1 MNRENPVIA
10 FARDFSGND
19 AAIMAKVAAYVAEP
33 PSDDATIGF
42 HGVEGHS
49 PRERLFLATVA
60 LLDDRGKL
68 DSVEDKETLE
78 LLWRWRDSGVIDR
91 ADLPSAA
98 AAVFGP
104 ILDMPGYPQGA
115 GPDWFTQEARSY
127 PRLVWNDY
135 AEATRELEA
144 HIAMRGKVLLSIDT
158 LGGDTMFF
166 ALVEPGIA
174 TKWRNKALFESVN
187 GYRGGVRAP
196 MWDVFWGHLL
206 YSIDG
211 AFRHGEEFE
220 GYPPGTQPSDNA
232 IPFAD

>member
-33 PSDDATIGF
+33 PSDGPTIGF
-42 HGVEGHS
+42 YGVEDYS
-49 PRERLFLATVA
+49 PQERLFLATVT
-60 LLDDRGKL
+60 LLDDSGKI
-68 DSVEDKETLE
+68 DSAEDKYTLE

-91 ADLPSAA
+91 ANLPSAA

-104 ILDMPGYPQGA
+104 ILDVRGYPQGV
-115 GPDWFTQEARSY
+115 GPDWFTQEARTY
-127 PRLVWNDY
+127 PRDVWNNY

-144 HIAMRGKVLLSIDT
+144 HIATRGKVLLSIDT

-174 TKWRNKALFESVN
+174 TKWRNKALFEHDGN
-187 GYRGGVRAP
+187 RGGVRAP
-196 MWDVFWGHLL
+196 MWDVFWVHLL

-211 AFRHGEEFE
+211 AVGYGKEFE
-220 GYPPGTQPSDNA
+220 GYPPGTQLRDNA